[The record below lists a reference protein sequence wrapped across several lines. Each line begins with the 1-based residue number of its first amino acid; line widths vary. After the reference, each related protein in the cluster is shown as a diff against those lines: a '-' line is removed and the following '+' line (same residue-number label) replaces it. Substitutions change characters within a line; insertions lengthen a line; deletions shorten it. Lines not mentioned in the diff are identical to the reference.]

1 MLEQPTSKI
10 YTANKLKMIT
20 FFSDMYRGDAISISE
35 LSLDVASSGIVSDQ
49 TSETPST
56 EELAPA
62 VGVEE
67 CIACDE
73 KWTGESCQRNIN
85 SQLFNKVI
93 WDFVRG
99 YGISLGE
106 GIYYHSQIKHQTP
119 AILLPLLTHHIS
131 YTIRPCQKSFRL
143 TPKLTPNL

>member
-1 MLEQPTSKI
+1 
-10 YTANKLKMIT
+10 MIT

-35 LSLDVASSGIVSDQ
+35 LSLDVASSGIASDQ
-49 TSETPST
+49 ASETPST

-73 KWTGESCQRNIN
+73 KWTGESCQRNFN

-99 YGISLGE
+99 
-106 GIYYHSQIKHQTP
+106 
-119 AILLPLLTHHIS
+119 
-131 YTIRPCQKSFRL
+131 
-143 TPKLTPNL
+143 